1 MMNKPETSEDLEQE
15 LPPSKTKVKKQ
26 MHDLRDLGKQLT
38 ELPKDKW
45 RALGLP
51 ENLLE
56 ALAEYKRITK
66 FGAQKRQLQYIGK
79 LMREVETAPI
89 LAKLDAWNGTSREHT
104 AWLHQVEQWRDRL
117 LEDGAEYKRITK
129 FGAQKRQLQ
138 YIGKLMREVETA
150 PILAKLDAWNGTS
163 REHTAWLHQVEQW
176 RDRLLEDGD
185 ALTELL
191 ANYPLADAQ
200 RLRALIRNALKEKE
214 LEKPPKS
221 YREIFQLLR
230 EIIPAP

>member
-1 MMNKPETSEDLEQE
+1 MMNPSDTTTDLEQV
-15 LPPSKTKVKKQ
+15 LHPSKTKIKKQ
-26 MHDLRDLGKQLT
+26 MHDLQDLGKQLT

-45 RALGLP
+45 RALDLP
-51 ENLLE
+51 EALLE
-56 ALAEYKRITK
+56 ALADYKRITK

-117 LEDGAEYKRITK
+117 LEDSA
-129 FGAQKRQLQ
+129 
-138 YIGKLMREVETA
+138 
-150 PILAKLDAWNGTS
+150 
-163 REHTAWLHQVEQW
+163 
-176 RDRLLEDGD
+176 
-185 ALTELL
+185 ALTTLL
-191 ANYPLADAQ
+191 AQYPQADAQ
-200 RLRALIRNALKEKE
+200 RLRALIRNAQKEKE
-214 LEKPPKS
+214 LAKPPKA